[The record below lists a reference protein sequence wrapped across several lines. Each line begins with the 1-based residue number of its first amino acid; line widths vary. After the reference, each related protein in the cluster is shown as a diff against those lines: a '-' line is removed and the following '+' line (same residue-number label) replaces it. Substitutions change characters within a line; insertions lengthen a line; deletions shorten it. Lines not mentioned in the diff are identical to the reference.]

1 MKKHFS
7 WITALIIA
15 VSVFWGISC
24 SQEVETEVDKTAPK
38 EVTNFTV
45 TVKDNTFY
53 LSWINPD
60 DTDFAGTQISM
71 NPAEGILS
79 TPISLGKD
87 ETSFSV
93 SGLTVEKY
101 YTFTVKT
108 FDTSLNYSIG
118 ETVVEKIEK
127 EADKPTPEKPSDP
140 EDPSKPDDPV
150 DPDKPNDPVDTTA
163 PASVTNL
170 SAVYYEET
178 FQITVSWKN
187 PKDEDFAGTQL
198 VYGKVDSADIKT
210 LSFDK
215 SYSQT
220 VIQGIAADESKYSF
234 KIVAIDTAGNT
245 SEVAS
250 ITVMASSKYKTPIIK
265 EIIVPSFAVT
275 FYCKEFPI
283 TIVGENFTTSNIFKV
298 GLGGSIKNIKIISD
312 TKVTAVITFINSIG
326 AQSPCNIEIPIYCDD
341 IEGIA
346 VLKIIEKEKCFSI
359 GDILNAY
366 GERLKVDNLYYGV
379 PDSYYSRVGVVVST
393 SYGGAMGKVVGLKK
407 SGVLQWGTRYAVNT
421 NYTDIET
428 YIISGSSS
436 FNNYNLEAGPLG
448 SYYKFTG
455 DIEGCDNWEYIFS
468 MHPEESLIN
477 LESVFPAFSYAR
489 FYYGSGVGYVDSWY
503 IPTIKEL
510 LDIYENQ
517 EIIQKSLTAAG
528 GFDIGTD
535 WYWSSNQSSQF
546 ESSAYCFNFS
556 DKFVGSLEKN
566 DTGGFYPKV
575 MVMRIAD
582 ASKCVDLDYGSP
594 QITSVT
600 MPSTIG
606 EGYTGIIPVTI
617 KGKNFTLPDVKED
630 MFLFDGASVTN
641 IEIIS
646 DTLIQALVTTNVVVG
661 TNSVTVSYGSSS
673 GTGSFMGIE
682 SELCFTDLNIGN
694 IILDDGTVV
703 PLNQYNSSSMN
714 PIAIVCGLKYNGGQ
728 VLGMGLYNSE
738 SEAWAHQTSIG
749 CDLKFEGIGVNYSG
763 SKDKGYIIE
772 GDLDGFDNWDYI
784 CNIEPVDTT
793 DSVRKYP
800 VFYFA
805 NNYAKRAGLTETKYA
820 ENWFVP
826 SIDELYNLYKNKDII
841 QKTLLKVG
849 KFKLESVYWSS
860 SHTIDDPLD
869 VVLMDFDYDEI
880 NDDDKL
886 FEYNVLVLRAFNP
899 NLLEMVKPKIE
910 SVNLE
915 TSIVGKG
922 YTGTIPI
929 TITGECLLN
938 CDITS
943 DVILSDISYISN
955 TEISATIE
963 CDGIVGCH
971 SVTVSCGMSSAT
983 TVYDVIEESF
993 SVGDV
998 LFTDGTKMKVEDVK
1012 NGIPDSKKSVALGV
1026 VVTTHNYG
1034 LSGKVLGVC
1043 QGKKLSWAQN
1053 NSTGYN
1059 TKFSGIKSTYSG
1071 SSSSGY
1077 TFSGDLDGS
1086 DNWDYICKMDSTAST
1101 NIGYYEIFNFANTY
1115 AYTANLSNQDYKKGW
1130 YVPSIKELYDVYKNI
1145 DIIGK
1150 SLLFAGGF
1158 DIRGSYWS
1166 SSQESSFNE
1175 SAISCSLASGSIGF
1189 AGKNNVKDCLVL
1201 KSFSYEQF
1209 DNYEIATQPCI
1220 RSVNIETAGEGYV
1233 GELSVIIEGE
1243 NLKGYDITCSDS
1255 TFSNIAYISDEKVT
1269 ATIFCDGVVGE
1280 KTITIMDGHSSM
1292 DGIIKVI
1299 DSSQCVSDIDIGKII
1314 LSDGTFVSKEDFNY
1328 ETMTAIAVIVGSK
1341 NNGGEAIGIG
1351 LNKSTAST
1359 NSWQYKES
1367 ESYPVYFEGIES
1379 TYRGSS
1385 SSGYTISGDLDGSDN
1400 WDYICMFDFRGT
1412 KYGYYP
1418 IFRYANDYGENYVGG
1433 NYLTGWYVP
1442 SLKELYDVYL
1452 NKDIIVESI
1461 KIATNSNYYDLE
1473 DNFYS
1478 SSQTSE
1484 STWPSSYRQSALCVN
1499 FKYGDISYSEKRY
1512 ANAVLVLRAFN
1523 AQ

>member
-1 MKKHFS
+1 MRKK
-7 WITALIIA
+7 IA
-15 VSVFWGISC
+15 WFVTFIVAMSLVFCFLGCKDPEPIPD
-24 SQEVETEVDKTAPK
+24 TTPPA
-38 EVTNFTV
+38 EVTNFAVNAVNGKAVLNWT
-45 TVKDNTFY
+45 
-53 LSWINPD
+53 NP
-60 DTDFAGTQISM
+60 TTIDFAGVQISM
-71 NPAEGILS
+71 NPAEGILAS
-79 TPISLGKD
+79 PISLGKNA
-87 ETSFSV
+87 TSFTV
-93 SGLTVEKY
+93 PGLEVDCTY
-101 YTFTVKT
+101 RFTIKT
-108 FDTSLNYSIG
+108 FDNSQNYSNGATQIITIENNNPSQGDDSTGDSGNDNPSQGDDSLGDSGNDNPSVGGSTGG
-118 ETVVEKIEK
+118 EN
-127 EADKPTPEKPSDP
+127 EKPGDT
-140 EDPSKPDDPV
+140 
-150 DPDKPNDPVDTTA
+150 DTTA
-163 PASVTNL
+163 PAQVTNL
-170 SAVYYEET
+170 SAVYDAQT
-178 FQITVSWKN
+178 LQITISWTN
-187 PKDEDFAGTQL
+187 PQDEDFAGTVL
-198 VYGKVDSADIKT
+198 EYGKTSSTEKT
-210 LSFDK
+210 TLTFDK
-215 SYSQT
+215 SYSST
-220 VIQGIAADESKYSF
+220 VIQGIAADDSEYSF
-234 KIVAIDTAGNT
+234 KIVAIDTVGNT
-245 SEVAS
+245 SEVANTII
-250 ITVMASSKYKTPIIK
+250 ITSAIYKTPIIK

-283 TIVGENFTTSNIFKV
+283 TIVGENFTTSNIFRV

-393 SYGGAMGKVVGLKK
+393 SYGGAMGKVLGLRQGIDLSWASANSTGYYTEFSEIESYYSDYTF
-407 SGVLQWGTRYAVNT
+407 SGDLDGSDNWDYICSMDPEGTLGSINKGNNYPAFWYA
-421 NYTDIET
+421 ET
-428 YIISGSSS
+428 YGS
-436 FNNYNLEAGPLG
+436 
-448 SYYKFTG
+448 
-455 DIEGCDNWEYIFS
+455 I
-468 MHPEESLIN
+468 
-477 LESVFPAFSYAR
+477 
-489 FYYGSGVGYVDSWY
+489 YGGEFRENWY

-510 LDIYENQ
+510 VDIHGNLD
-517 EIIQKSLTAAG
+517 IIQKSLAACD
-528 GFDIGTD
+528 GFEIRIDD
-535 WYWSSNQSSQF
+535 LYWSSNQSSTLF
-546 ESSAYCFNFS
+546 PYGYNLDKYGFILAYAFNFS
-556 DKFVGSLEKN
+556 RKLIYEVGKN
-566 DTGGFYPKV
+566 NDV
-575 MVMRIAD
+575 VEDVNVLVLHEAD
-582 ASKCVDLDYGSP
+582 ASNFHDYNYGSP

-600 MPSTIG
+600 IPETIG
-606 EGYTGIIPVTI
+606 EGYTGTIPITI
-617 KGKNFTLPDVKED
+617 KGKNFKLPDIKED
-630 MFLFDGASVTN
+630 MFLFEGADVSS
-641 IEIIS
+641 IEIIN

-899 NLLEMVKPKIE
+899 KLLEMVKPKIE

-955 TEISATIE
+955 TEISATIK

-971 SVTVSCGMSSAT
+971 SVTVSCGTSSAT
-983 TVYDVIEESF
+983 TAYDVIESF
-993 SVGDV
+993 SIGDV

-1012 NGIPDSKKSVALGV
+1012 NGIPDSKKSVALGIV
-1026 VVTTHNYG
+1026 VSTHNFG
-1034 LSGKVLGVC
+1034 LSGKVVGVR
-1043 QGKKLSWAQN
+1043 QGSNLSWASA
-1053 NSTGYN
+1053 NSTGYY
-1059 TKFSGIKSTYSG
+1059 TEFSGIESHYNG

-1086 DNWDYICKMDSTAST
+1086 DNWNYICKSDSSASA
-1101 NIGYYEIFNFANTY
+1101 NIVYYEIFNFANTY
-1115 AYTANLSNQDYKKGW
+1115 ASTAGLRNQDYKTGW
-1130 YVPSIKELYDVYKNI
+1130 YVPSVKELYDIYINK
-1145 DIIGK
+1145 DIIQK
-1150 SLLFAGGF
+1150 SLLNAGGF
-1158 DIRGSYWS
+1158 CISGYYWS
-1166 SSQESSFNE
+1166 SSQETSWDE
-1175 SAISCSLASGSIGF
+1175 SAIYCSLESGFIWYE
-1189 AGKNNVKDCLVL
+1189 GKNNVNNCLVL

-1269 ATIFCDGVVGE
+1269 ATIFCDGVVWE

-1328 ETMTAIAVIVGSK
+1328 ETMTDIAVIVGSK

-1400 WDYICMFDFRGT
+1400 WDYICMFDFLGT
-1412 KYGYYP
+1412 KYGDSYYP
-1418 IFRYANDYGENYVGG
+1418 IFEYANDYGERYIGG

-1452 NKDIIVESI
+1452 NKDIIVVVYPP
-1461 KIATNSNYYDLE
+1461 KIIPLE
-1473 DNFYS
+1473 RRVFLLIN
-1478 SSQTSE
+1478 
-1484 STWPSSYRQSALCVN
+1484 
-1499 FKYGDISYSEKRY
+1499 
-1512 ANAVLVLRAFN
+1512 
-1523 AQ
+1523 